1 MQRKAVIKSREFVG
15 GAPME
20 AAEGVRDW
28 KVIYPETGFPAR
40 TLIMGVVE
48 IDPGRKSPL
57 HRHNCEEVYYV
68 LQGSGE
74 IVSDGIAY
82 PFEAGDAVYNLEG
95 TSHRV
100 RNTGTESVRLVVV
113 GGIMFVGLL
122 PEWPTPG
129 PYEILEGED
138 PA

>member
-1 MQRKAVIKSREFVG
+1 MERKVVIKPGEFVG

-20 AAEGVRDW
+20 ARDGVRDL

-40 TLIMGVVE
+40 TLILGLVE
-48 IDPGRKSPL
+48 IDPGRDSPL

-68 LQGSGE
+68 LQGTGE
-74 IVSDGIAY
+74 VISDGIAH
-82 PFEAGDAVYNLEG
+82 PFESGDAVYNLEG

-100 RNTGTESVRLVVV
+100 RNTGAETIRLVVV
-113 GGIMFVGLL
+113 AGIMFVGLL

-129 PYEILEGED
+129 PYEILED
-138 PA
+138 PE